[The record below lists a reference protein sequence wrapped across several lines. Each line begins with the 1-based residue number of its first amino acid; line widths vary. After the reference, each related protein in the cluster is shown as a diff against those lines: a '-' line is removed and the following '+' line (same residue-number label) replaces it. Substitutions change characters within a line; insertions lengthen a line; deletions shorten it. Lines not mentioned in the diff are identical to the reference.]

1 MRAEGIELE
10 ASFDTEARR
19 QAGHQPTSLSGRE
32 GGGVNHSMIEVPGQK
47 TLFAGQLDRFTLK
60 TEAEQDVV
68 AFRAIQVRPSI

>member
-1 MRAEGIELE
+1 
-10 ASFDTEARR
+10 
-19 QAGHQPTSLSGRE
+19 
-32 GGGVNHSMIEVPGQK
+32 MIEVPGQK